1 MFAQWDSLWLYKIV
15 DSGGPRS
22 GQLESTVSSSNVE
35 EDLRGGKPKMGVLRT
50 MISKGQ
56 FSLKRR
62 RSGSV
67 SRTRSLTLPFE
78 DVRDAKDQQAV
89 EDLRRELISRNSL
102 PYQHDDFHELLRF
115 VPHCSSLNCVLSCC
129 HLRCS

>member
-1 MFAQWDSLWLYKIV
+1 M
-15 DSGGPRS
+15 
-22 GQLESTVSSSNVE
+22 SSSNVE
-35 EDLRGGKPKMGVLRT
+35 EDHRGGKPKMGVLRT

-56 FSLKRR
+56 LSLKRR

-102 PYQHDDFHELLRF
+102 PYQHDDFHVLLRF
-115 VPHCSSLNCVLSCC
+115 VPHCSSLNCVLNC
-129 HLRCS
+129 HHLICS